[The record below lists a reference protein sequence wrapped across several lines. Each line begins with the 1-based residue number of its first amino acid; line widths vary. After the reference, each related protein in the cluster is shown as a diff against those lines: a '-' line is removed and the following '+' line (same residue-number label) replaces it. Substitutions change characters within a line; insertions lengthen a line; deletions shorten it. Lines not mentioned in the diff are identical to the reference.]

1 MSSHLSTVAGERAL
15 DVRRPQR
22 RAATAERL
30 ASAAVEE
37 LRAGGYD
44 GLTVRNVARRA
55 QVAPATAYTYFASKD
70 HLVAEAFGRALD
82 ALPPV
87 EVDSRDTVPQRV
99 AAAIADIAR
108 LVTDDPALAAA
119 ATTALLAD
127 EPDVARLRRR
137 AGAAFHDRFAA
148 ALGDDADDAVLDTL
162 DLAFSGA
169 LLRAGV
175 GELRYADLAD
185 LMAKVAEALTRGR
198 ST

>member
-1 MSSHLSTVAGERAL
+1 MSSHLSTAAGEKPPDL
-15 DVRRPQR
+15 RRPQR

-30 ASAAVEE
+30 AVAAVEE
-37 LRAGGYD
+37 LRAEGYE

-82 ALPPV
+82 ALGPV
-87 EVDSRDTVPQRV
+87 DVDQSETVPQRV
-99 AAAIADIAR
+99 AAAIADVTR
-108 LVTDDPALAAA
+108 LVTDEPALAAA

-137 AGAAFHDRFAA
+137 VGAAFHERFVA

-162 DLAFSGA
+162 DLAFTGA

-175 GELRYADLAD
+175 GALHYADLGD
-185 LMAKVAEALTRGR
+185 LMASVAQALTRGR
-198 ST
+198 G